1 VYEVRVHEQAQATLD
16 ALLAEVIVA
25 YMGVLDVLEWPLG
38 VGSRC
43 AEITRAGTRVVGAIG
58 LWELCLTWQERECS
72 CRGTAGQ
79 LSDVTVGEVWGRT
92 VVA

>member
-25 YMGVLDVLEWPLG
+25 YMGVLDVLEVPLG

-43 AEITRAGTRVVGAIG
+43 VETTQAGTCGP
-58 LWELCLTWQERECS
+58 WCS
-72 CRGTAGQ
+72 APAA
-79 LSDVTVGEVWGRT
+79 TVSCST
-92 VVA
+92 